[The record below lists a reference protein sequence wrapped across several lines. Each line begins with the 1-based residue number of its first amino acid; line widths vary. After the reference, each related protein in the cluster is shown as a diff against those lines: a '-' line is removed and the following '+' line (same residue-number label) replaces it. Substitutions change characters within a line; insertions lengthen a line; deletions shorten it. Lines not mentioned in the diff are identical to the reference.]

1 MQMWIHVRVQLMV
14 QDNELRFAAL
24 EEESVFTLD
33 SFVPLIPLLS
43 TYIPCTESGGLK
55 SSNIIIELFILLFY
69 QILLHGSQYSIVR
82 CIYVHKCYVFLMD

>member
-14 QDNELRFAAL
+14 QDNELRSAAL

-43 TYIPCTESGGLK
+43 TYIPCTVLGARETAVKETNSP
-55 SSNIIIELFILLFY
+55 
-69 QILLHGSQYSIVR
+69 
-82 CIYVHKCYVFLMD
+82 